1 MRDLLP
7 AESRALSALG
17 RGLLGSFELF
27 GYQRVTVPVFEYAAV
42 LERGLG
48 ALDPREVLRFVE
60 PESGEVVALQR
71 GVDALTVAI
80 LMGHKDPSQL
90 AKVYQHLSHNPKHL
104 LEQAKKAAS

>member
-7 AESRALSALG
+7 DESRALSWLG
-17 RGLLGSFELF
+17 RDLLETFELH

-60 PESGEVVALQR
+60 PESGEVVALR
-71 GVDALTVAI
+71 PDMT
-80 LMGHKDPSQL
+80 
-90 AKVYQHLSHNPKHL
+90 
-104 LEQAKKAAS
+104 